1 MRWDIFCRVID
12 NYGDIGVTWRLA
24 RQLQAEHHFQVRLWV
39 DELEAFYALCPQS
52 HPAFRQQV
60 MDGVEVYHWDDY
72 NIERTDAADVVIEAF
87 ACELPERYLHKMQTR
102 STKPLWL
109 NLEYLTAESW
119 AENCHAL
126 PSMQNNGLAKFF
138 FFPGFTEHT
147 GGLLRE
153 ESLIEQRD
161 AFLADP
167 QQQAIFLKQLK
178 VKRQLGSQLISLFTY
193 ENQAVAPWLET
204 LANQAKPSQLLV
216 PQGKVC
222 QNVDAWLGTY
232 LELGKSV
239 TYGQLTVQKIPFVEQ
254 REFDKLLWC
263 CDVNCVRGEDSL
275 VRAIWAGKPFVWHI
289 YPQDDDAHWDKLN
302 AFLELYLAT
311 TPEPIKTYISQFFI
325 DWNAQQITAT
335 SWKCWQ
341 ENWVQIQAVTE
352 NFTNQQIKL
361 PDLASRLANFHK
373 NWL

>member
-1 MRWDIFCRVID
+1 MRWDIFCKVID
-12 NYGDIGVTWRLA
+12 NFGDIGVTWRLA
-24 RQLQAEHHFQVRLWV
+24 RQLQHEHGYQVRLWV
-39 DELEAFYALCPQS
+39 DELEAFYAICPAAANTLQ
-52 HPAFRQQV
+52 RQTIEH
-60 MDGVEVYHWDDY
+60 VEIYTWNEY
-72 NIERTDAADVVIEAF
+72 NLQIAQAADVVIEAF
-87 ACELPERYLHKMQTR
+87 ACEIPASYLDKMR
-102 STKPLWL
+102 EKALKPLWL
-109 NLEYLTAESW
+109 NLEYLTAQTW
-119 AENCHAL
+119 AADCHAL
-126 PSMQNNGLAKFF
+126 PSMQGAGLSKFF
-138 FFPGFTEHT
+138 FFPGFSEAV

-153 ESLIEQRD
+153 RDLIAQRD
-161 AFLADP
+161 AFIASPQAQATFLAS
-167 QQQAIFLKQLK
+167 LG
-178 VKRQLGSQLISLFTY
+178 VKKAEGRQLISLFAY
-193 ENQAVAPWLET
+193 ENEAVASWLDA
-204 LANQAKPSQLLV
+204 LSVQPQKNHVLV
-216 PQGKVC
+216 PRSKVLSSV
-222 QNVDAWLGTY
+222 QAWLGA
-232 LELGKSV
+232 ELSRGKV
-239 TYGQLTVQKIPFVEQ
+239 VQRGQLNIQLIEFVEQ